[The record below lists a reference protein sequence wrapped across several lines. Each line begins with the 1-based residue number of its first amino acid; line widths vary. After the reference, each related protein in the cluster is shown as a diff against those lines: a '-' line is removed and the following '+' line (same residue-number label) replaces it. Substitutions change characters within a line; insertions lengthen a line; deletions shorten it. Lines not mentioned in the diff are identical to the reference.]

1 MGGFQGDASGLLCFI
16 VARWG
21 WGLSVLLWYKRFRV
35 TVGRNREGESA
46 SKSNIKQIV
55 LNMMCYLNQMC
66 RLKGNQTRPQLY
78 CHYMVIYWEPINYTA
93 LVKTGVTFS
102 RLSRALSVLN
112 EPCFLIW
119 HDRCLILLTFS
130 GMHKQL
136 RLQLFIHQRMQSYLM
151 VLIYWRVLLNKS
163 CWGCWCH
170 VSLSAFKKT

>member
-1 MGGFQGDASGLLCFI
+1 MLPLCAARCPTWVDFQA
-16 VARWG
+16 
-21 WGLSVLLWYKRFRV
+21 VLLALLWWAGGCECCF
-35 TVGRNREGESA
+35 GEKGFVSQLVVMEST

-55 LNMMCYLNQMC
+55 LNVMCHLNQTP
-66 RLKGNQTRPQLY
+66 RLKGNQTRPRLC
-78 CHYMVIYWEPINYTA
+78 CHYMVIFWGPINYTLLA
-93 LVKTGVTFS
+93 GTGVTFS

-119 HDRCLILLTFS
+119 HDRCLIVLTFS

-163 CWGCWCH
+163 
-170 VSLSAFKKT
+170 